1 MSSSLWPHELQL
13 SRLPCPSLFPG
24 VCSNLYSLSQWS
36 CVAPF
41 SSFPQT
47 FPASGFFPMSC
58 LFASGGQSTG
68 ASVSALVLPMNI
80 HGWFPLRISFFF
92 FLYVFLTNLCTA
104 KLKDII
110 VWIHFSHLKKIL
122 PPIWTSQPFGDLKLK
137 LTRQKLGK
145 WNRQHPLWTT
155 VPRLRARPV

>member
-80 HGWFPLRISFFF
+80 HGWFPLELIGVISFLSKRLSRIFSSTTLWKDQ
-92 FLYVFLTNLCTA
+92 FLYR
-104 KLKDII
+104 LKETFFDRI
-110 VWIHFSHLKKIL
+110 FIL
-122 PPIWTSQPFGDLKLK
+122 QEIL
-137 LTRQKLGK
+137 
-145 WNRQHPLWTT
+145 H
-155 VPRLRARPV
+155 